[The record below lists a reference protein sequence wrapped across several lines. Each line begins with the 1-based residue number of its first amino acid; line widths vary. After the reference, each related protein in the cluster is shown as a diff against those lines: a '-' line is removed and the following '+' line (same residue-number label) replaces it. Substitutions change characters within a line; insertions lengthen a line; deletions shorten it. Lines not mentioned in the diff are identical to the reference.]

1 MIKKKIISIIIIIFF
16 NLITNTGIFYSLG
29 EGDSWN
35 RTWGSDYDDWCVA
48 LDIDSSDNI
57 YIIGRTNE
65 LGDGESDIFLLKYDT
80 LGNFIWDQIWD
91 NYSKGGESMISI
103 DSLDN
108 IYIAGN
114 TNWLGEN
121 KSDIFLKKYDNS
133 GNLLWNRSWGG
144 DQDDHCSTIGID
156 SSDNIYIAGGT
167 ESFGLGVMDM
177 LLLKYNSSG
186 ALLLNYTWGDLK
198 YESCYGLAI
207 DSFDKI
213 YITCYSDFYSFEG
226 TSTLI
231 KCDTSGKFQWNRT
244 WNDKGPAYCAV
255 DSLGNIVVAGYKNS
269 HLLLKYNNLGIQ
281 IWNTTIGGKVEF
293 TGDIAI
299 DSQDNIY
306 ITGHHKFGC
315 NRDGFATTCFYMAL
329 NIYNSSG
336 QLKNELQCYRIDS
349 KGNVIAFDSSENL
362 YIAGV
367 TWTNSLLT
375 QDIVL
380 LKNPTEYV
388 EDYNTYYIYY
398 YIFIPIGILCIVLI
412 IIVFYKVKKKKLIK
426 RNYILNKTL
435 FFEDID

>member
-1 MIKKKIISIIIIIFF
+1 LIKKKIISIILIIFF
-16 NLITNTGIFYSLG
+16 NLITNSGIFYSLG
-29 EGDSWN
+29 KSDSWN
-35 RTWGSDYDDWCVA
+35 RTWGGNYYDTCLA

-57 YIIGRTNE
+57 YIVGRTSYAFE
-65 LGDGESDIFLLKYDT
+65 RSYLFLLKYDT
-80 LGNFIWDQIWD
+80 LGNLIWDQIWD
-91 NYSKGGESMISI
+91 NYSIGGESAISI

-114 TNWLGEN
+114 TNKLYEE
-121 KSDIFLKKYDNS
+121 KSDIFLIKYDHS
-133 GNLLWNRSWGG
+133 GNLLWNQTWGG
-144 DQDDHCSTIGID
+144 DKDDHCSAIGID
-156 SSDNIYIAGGT
+156 SLDNIYIAGGT
-167 ESFGLGVMDM
+167 ESFGLGEMDM

-186 ALLLNYTWGDLK
+186 ALILNYTWGDLN

-207 DSFDKI
+207 DSFDNI
-213 YITCYSDFYSFEG
+213 YITCYTDFYSDEG
-226 TSTLI
+226 KSILI

-244 WNDKGPAYCAV
+244 WNDKGPAFCAV
-255 DSLGNIVVAGYKNS
+255 DSLGNIVVAGYMNS

-306 ITGHHKFGC
+306 ITGYHVFGC
-315 NRDGFATTCFYMAL
+315 SSSGSVTCFYMAL
-329 NIYNSSG
+329 NIYNNSG

-349 KGNVIAFDSSENL
+349 KGDAIAFDSSENL

-367 TWTNSLLT
+367 TWTNNLLT

-380 LKNPTEYV
+380 LKNPIEYV
-388 EDYNTYYIYY
+388 EDNDGYYIYY

-412 IIVFYKVKKKKLIK
+412 IMVFLKIKKKEVA
-426 RNYILNKTL
+426 N
-435 FFEDID
+435 